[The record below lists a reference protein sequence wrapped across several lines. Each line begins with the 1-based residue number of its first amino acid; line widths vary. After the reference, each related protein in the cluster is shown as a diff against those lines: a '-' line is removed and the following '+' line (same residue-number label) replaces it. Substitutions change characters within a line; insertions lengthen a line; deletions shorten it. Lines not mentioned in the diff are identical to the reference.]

1 MSILARLAQ
10 LQGITIDG
18 LEPPRTTPTAPD
30 RTQVRNIVSAP
41 TIEGMTVEEAR
52 EARRSC

>member
-18 LEPPRTTPTAPD
+18 LEPPRTTPTATD
-30 RTQVRNIVSAP
+30 RTQVRNIVSSPVFDFAP
-41 TIEGMTVEEAR
+41 DQTIEEVVEAN
-52 EARRSC
+52 

>member
-18 LEPPRTTPTAPD
+18 IAPPRRTPAPTPVTREAPQD
-30 RTQVRNIVSAP
+30 P
-41 TIEGMTVEEAR
+41 TIETISRVITESEA
-52 EARRSC
+52 